1 MVKNEATNTNI
12 KHTNKLDVIT
22 EKARIKKYEST
33 IISIAIRY
41 CVNLKEVI

>member
-22 EKARIKKYEST
+22 EKARIKK
-33 IISIAIRY
+33 I
-41 CVNLKEVI
+41 